1 MSSNITVKKTKNGTS
16 ITSST
21 NARSN
26 KTKAELA
33 AAAKK
38 LNSNKN
44 ETDKSAASNAFKDMD
59 SEFTSK
65 KQEKKNFL
73 NLTPEDKKNMSLEEL
88 LELHRRMKDLGLKGN
103 ELNKGGS
110 VTKNRMGAND
120 YRKGGY
126 VLSTKD
132 NRKTK

>member
-1 MSSNITVKKTKNGTS
+1 MSSNITVKKTKNGTT

-21 NARSN
+21 NARSK
-26 KTKAELA
+26 KTQAELDA
-33 AAAKK
+33 IKNKK
-38 LNSNKN
+38 NMTHT
-44 ETDKSAASNAFKDMD
+44 EIMKDMEN
-59 SEFTSK
+59 EFAGK
-65 KQEKKNFL
+65 KKEKKNFL
-73 NLTPEDKKNMSLEEL
+73 NLTTEDKKNMSLEEL
-88 LELHRRMKDLGLKGN
+88 LELHRRMKDLGLKGK

-110 VTKNRMGAND
+110 VIKNRMGSND

>member
-1 MSSNITVKKTKNGTS
+1 MSSKITVKKTKNGTT

-21 NARSN
+21 NARSK

-33 AAAKK
+33 AIGKKKIILDDNKAA
-38 LNSNKN
+38 
-44 ETDKSAASNAFKDMD
+44 AQAFEDMD
-59 SEFTSK
+59 SDFKNK
-65 KQEKKNFL
+65 KKEIKDFS
-73 NLTPEDKKNMSLEEL
+73 NLTAEDRSKMSLEEL
-88 LELHRRMKDLGLKGN
+88 LELQRRMRDLGLKGK

-110 VTKNRMGAND
+110 LTKNRMGAND

-132 NRKTK
+132 NRKNK